1 MDNFFSTL
9 SLGQVRD
16 VNNREVFKNHELC
29 AEFLRDYTDLDLLKN
44 ITADDIEDVTEKY
57 QAYLGIEF
65 ETDTIKRVR
74 LPSHLQPNDSELP
87 NNYISQENAS
97 ENIPLFV
104 ISLIEHKSNVDY
116 NVSMQLL
123 RYIACIWDDYAKTA
137 RKQSVGDSRNLN
149 FRYPPI
155 LPIVYY
161 EGTAKWTAPMQLKD
175 RIFLNEVF
183 APYIPDFTYRLVNVH
198 NYSNDELL
206 STGDAMSFLMMI
218 NRIQTPED
226 FSEFIRSNQDAM
238 KEIVA
243 HASNDIIQIIIN
255 ALWSLFMKMQVPTN
269 EATSCI
275 KKVVGGGTMGN
286 WFENMEPMDIQA
298 ERHATQEAK
307 AKLADVEAKLE
318 NMESALS
325 NTQSALSNTQQLLK
339 QSEEKYQ
346 NMQRLSDKKIRQ
358 LEEELEKLRAQ
369 TPNK

>member
-57 QAYLGIEF
+57 HAYLGVEF

-74 LPSHLQPNDSELP
+74 LPIQPQPSDSELHD
-87 NNYISQENAS
+87 NCISQENVS

-104 ISLIEHKSNVDY
+104 ISLIEHKSDVDY

-123 RYIACIWDDYAKTA
+123 RYIACIWNDYANTTH
-137 RKQSVGDSRNLN
+137 KQNTGDSRNLS

-161 EGTAKWTAPMQLKD
+161 EGVSKWTAPMQLKE
-175 RIFLNEVF
+175 RIFLNEIF

-218 NRIQTPED
+218 NRIQTPTD
-226 FSEFIRSNQDAM
+226 FAEFIHSNQEAM
-238 KEIVA
+238 KHIVD
-243 HASNDIIQIIIN
+243 HASNDIIQIIVN
-255 ALWSLFMKMQVPTN
+255 ALWSLFMKMCVPTE
-269 EATSCI
+269 EATNCI

-286 WFENMEPMDIQA
+286 WFENMEHMDIQA
-298 ERHATQEAK
+298 ERRATQEAK
-307 AKLADVEAKLE
+307 AELADARTELE
-318 NMESALS
+318 YMKSELS
-325 NTQSALSNTQQLLK
+325 DTQQKLK
-339 QSEEKYQ
+339 QAEESHQ
-346 NMQRLSDKKIRQ
+346 NIQEQSDKKIHQ
-358 LEEELEKLRAQ
+358 LEAELAKLRAQ
-369 TPNK
+369 MVNK